1 MVGEE
6 VGKRWPQMQQSGIL
20 NLLFLRLL
28 TPAILSSSGGT
39 HIPAHSTHAQQHART
54 RTHLIE
60 CTVKTM
66 Q

>member
-28 TPAILSSSGGT
+28 TPAILSSPGGT
-39 HIPAHSTHAQQHART
+39 HIPPRIPHTHNRTCT
-54 RTHLIE
+54 RTQLIE
-60 CTVKTM
+60 CDVLPK
-66 Q
+66 